1 MRLGLLLAAA
11 LGSVAAV
18 AALFLYGVRV
28 GEDRATARQKT
39 VLEAVDTAIKARD
52 LQTADLLSKIEV
64 KNVQLT
70 QPVLHE
76 IRTNTVYRD
85 CVHDPR
91 GLQAVNDAIVGRTQ
105 PAGGGQLP
113 PTDPPGK

>member
-1 MRLGLLLAAA
+1 MSPALLLGAA
-11 LGSVAAV
+11 LGGIAAT
-18 AALFLYGVRV
+18 AALFLYGVQV
-28 GEDRATARQKT
+28 GEDRAVARQKST
-39 VLEAVDTAIKARD
+39 ADVVGEAIRARD

-91 GLQAVNDAIVGRTQ
+91 GLQAVNDAITGRPQ
-105 PAGGGQLP
+105 PPAGGQLP
-113 PTDPPGK
+113 AADPPGK